1 MFESAA
7 AHYLVPSPRVST
19 ASSSKDDTK
28 ELRRQP
34 MLLRLP
40 DGVLDMLASG
50 GDSANGASI
59 SLRWEGQ
66 GKDEAPVSRPER
78 AGNAVCI
85 DLFLC

>member
-1 MFESAA
+1 
-7 AHYLVPSPRVST
+7 
-19 ASSSKDDTK
+19 
-28 ELRRQP
+28 

>member
-19 ASSSKDDTK
+19 ASSSKDDAK
-28 ELRRQP
+28 ELRRRP

-40 DGVLDMLASG
+40 DEVLDMLASG

-66 GKDEAPVSRPER
+66 GKEEAPVSRLER
-78 AGNAVCI
+78 MRHAVCDALEI
-85 DLFLC
+85 C